1 MLITI
6 QGNAAKKRKGTMRG
20 AGRHSRRRGAA
31 GPLMRFRIGIGSTRT
46 RITRIWYDT
55 THPGSQHSHRSPRA
69 RCSLGKARIVAAAFF
84 PARARARGL
93 DARAPRPVTP
103 EAGEETFY
111 AWLLTSLEGPE

>member
-1 MLITI
+1 
-6 QGNAAKKRKGTMRG
+6 
-20 AGRHSRRRGAA
+20 
-31 GPLMRFRIGIGSTRT
+31 MRFRIGIGSTRT

-55 THPGSQHSHRSPRA
+55 THPGSQDSHRSPRA